1 MKKFPSVVALL
12 IVLSACLI
20 AFAASSSMGGGGP
33 TYSLAAVQ
41 AGIARAPAVWSG
53 RTLRIAARLRAAYE
67 DELCAPRAAY
77 CDTRKHYL
85 FDLAADAPAGTS
97 IGGGLT
103 AVDAGIAPQAP
114 NPELTLLV
122 GVPDPLL
129 GRLRQIPLLKSLL
142 PQPQAIR
149 FGKDAVYRVRVER
162 VPTTSMSALCTVV
175 RAQRSQQCL
184 NLVLL
189 DADPARR

>member
-1 MKKFPSVVALL
+1 MKKFLALVALL

-20 AFAASSSMGGGGP
+20 AFAASSSAGVGGSV
-33 TYSLAAVQ
+33 YSLAGVQ
-41 AGIARAPAVWSG
+41 AGIAHAPAVWSG
-53 RTLRIAARLRAAYE
+53 RTLRIAGRLRAAY
-67 DELCAPRAAY
+67 APRAAY

-85 FDLAADAPAGTS
+85 FDVAADAPAGTS

-103 AVDAGIAPQAP
+103 LVDAGIAPQAP

-122 GVPDPLL
+122 GAPDPLL
-129 GRLRQIPLLKSLL
+129 SRLRQIPLLKSLL
-142 PQPQAIR
+142 PQPQAMR
-149 FGKDAVYRVRVER
+149 FGKGAVYRVRVER
-162 VPTTSMSALCTVV
+162 VPTTSMSALCTRV
-175 RAQRSQQCL
+175 RAQHSQQCF